1 MQRQINTL
9 TFDGDLNT
17 KQALITLN
25 HNFELDH
32 FNPAAQKLFM
42 LDMETETTSGLLGK
56 IQKLFGE
63 VCLEALCQD
72 DIYLENANVPGSL
85 WSTTCLSY
93 KRDGLLNYAISF
105 KEITDIVKQVNS
117 NHSLEQE
124 KRYRFLFD
132 NIPVPLWEEDFS
144 DFLAY
149 LHQLQKEGNLDL
161 ETYFRQNPDETVKFL
176 ELVKILDVNLVC
188 LEKNGVTNKDDLTGT
203 LASSFMTQS
212 REMILDEI
220 ISLIQGNTKFD
231 GETSRV
237 TLDGKRMDMR
247 VQLRIPDEYK
257 DTWKRVLVSTQDI
270 TRSKQTEIML
280 REAVAQNKQLMKAIT
295 SIFIQVD
302 AKRRIVHWNQKATD
316 VLGVKTED
324 VVHNSIENCSF
335 DWDQKRILDG
345 IQQCEIFQ
353 TQVRLDDVYFR
364 RKSGGDGYL
373 GITLNPIMD
382 EEDELYMGC
391 LLLGADITDRKLMET
406 QLLQAQKLE
415 SIGQLA
421 AGIAHEI
428 NTPTQYIGDNIRFL
442 KESYADLYQ
451 AYQAVLDLAKEAES
465 AQVLSQAVEKLN
477 TILSDVDMDY
487 LLEEIPLA
495 VQQSLEGIERVSTIV
510 RAMKEFSHP
519 GSSEKTPTDINHA
532 IDNTLT
538 VARNEWKYIA
548 EVERDYA
555 ENLPLVPCLPGEFN
569 QVILNLITNAAHAIS
584 KALSSE
590 PGELG
595 RINVRTRKINEM
607 VEIQISDT
615 GTGIPEKL
623 RNKVFD
629 PFFTTKEV
637 GRGTG
642 QGLTI
647 AYNVIVE
654 KHGGTL
660 TFETEVGKGTTFIIQ
675 LPLQAQAL

>member
-1 MQRQINTL
+1 MQKQINLVTQ
-9 TFDGDLNT
+9 DGDLAT
-17 KQALITLN
+17 KHAMIILN
-25 HNFELDH
+25 HNFELVN
-32 FNPAAQKLFM
+32 FNSAAQ
-42 LDMETETTSGLLGK
+42 DMFDLEKETTSSLLERFQK
-56 IQKLFGE
+56 IFGIVSLE
-63 VCLEALCQD
+63 VLCQED
-72 DIYLENANVPGSL
+72 LYLENTDVPGSL
-85 WSTTCLSY
+85 WTNTCWTY
-93 KRDGLLNYAISF
+93 ERDGAVFHSVVF
-105 KEITDIVKQVNS
+105 KEITEIVKQTNIS
-117 NHSLEQE
+117 HAYEQE

-144 DFLAY
+144 AFLAY
-149 LHQLQKEGNLDL
+149 LEQLRAEGHADL
-161 ETYFRQNPDETVKFL
+161 ETYFRNNPDETAKFL

-188 LEKNGVTNKDDLTGT
+188 LEKNGVTKKEDLTRT
-203 LASSFMTQS
+203 LADSFMTQS
-212 REMILDEI
+212 REMILEEI

-257 DTWKRVLVSTQDI
+257 DTWERVLVSTQDI
-270 TRSKQTEIML
+270 TRSKQTEIRL

-295 SIFIQVD
+295 SIFIQID
-302 AKRRIVHWNQKATD
+302 AKRKIVHWNQKASD

-324 VVHNSIENCSF
+324 VVHNTIENCSF

-345 IQQCEIFQ
+345 LQQCEIFQ

-382 EEDELYMGC
+382 DQDKSYMGC

-451 AYQAVLDLAKEAES
+451 AYQAVLALTQEAET
-465 AQVLSQAVEKLN
+465 AQVLPVALENLNAVLN
-477 TILSDVDMDY
+477 DVDMDY
-487 LLEEIPLA
+487 LMEEIPLA

-532 IDNTLT
+532 IENTLT

-584 KALSSE
+584 KALSDE

-595 RINVRTRKINEM
+595 RIHIKTRKVNDM

-660 TFETEVGKGTTFIIQ
+660 TFETEVGKGTTFFIQ
-675 LPLQAQAL
+675 LPLQVQA